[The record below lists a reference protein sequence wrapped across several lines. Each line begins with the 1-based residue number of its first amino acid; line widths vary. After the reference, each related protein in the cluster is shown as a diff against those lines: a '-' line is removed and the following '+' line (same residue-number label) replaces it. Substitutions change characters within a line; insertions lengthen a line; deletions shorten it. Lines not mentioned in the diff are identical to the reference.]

1 MINWIY
7 FPLSDRPPK
16 SVVDV
21 VKVFEAVANEI
32 DSATHIEQESNVV
45 LSKVRNGLVELG
57 FLVESGKKANEKI
70 NVPVLFG
77 QRGKMIR
84 SFDAD
89 AYCEQENFVIEVEAG
104 RGVTNYQFL
113 KDLFQACMMHQVNFL
128 AIAVRN
134 KYRNRK
140 DYEKVQ
146 TFFETLYA
154 SQRLVLPLKG
164 ILIIGY

>member
-7 FPLSDRPPK
+7 FPLSDRPTK
-16 SVVDV
+16 LAFEIVS
-21 VKVFEAVANEI
+21 VFESVADEI
-32 DSATHIEQESNVV
+32 DSATHIEQDSNAV
-45 LSKVRNGLVELG
+45 LSKVRNGLIELG
-57 FLVESGKKANEKI
+57 FQVESGKKANEKI

-89 AYCEQENFVIEVEAG
+89 AYNELEGFVIEVEAG

-113 KDLFQACMMHQVNFL
+113 KDLFPGMMHEVSYL

-134 KYRNRK
+134 KYRNSR
-140 DYEKVQ
+140 DFEKVQ

-154 SQRLVLPLKG
+154 SQRLTLPLKG